1 MMSLKTKNGRPA
13 RLAGIFAA
21 CGLAAFSL
29 PLSAA
34 WQVVANEQGKRIEIE
49 RNSVAASGQNGAT
62 ALGRV
67 VLDKPI
73 VDPRTTTSYQTIEIL
88 NRYDCK
94 ERTYATLKRTYYK
107 EDGELLRQEDV
118 KVPNDMPVRS
128 GTPDDKLFR
137 EACRPKGAAEAGKVT
152 AGETIGKVNEMAAE
166 LRQHNEALIDK
177 AVKKDVQ
184 RLAAQARETLA
195 GKRRVATASSAGSAR
210 ARGNKVP
217 AVEPV
222 RLAWSY
228 EGNSG
233 PMFWGRLNSDYQLC
247 ASGRRQSP
255 IDLREGFAV
264 DLEPIRFDYLPAS
277 FRVADS
283 GRNLVV
289 FSYGGS
295 LSLLGK
301 PYALTQFQF
310 YRPSETAVDG
320 RHFDMEV
327 QLTHRAAD
335 GKVVILS
342 VLLEKGGENP
352 FIQRV
357 LNNLPLERGGEL
369 APPEQR
375 LDTERLLPADRRYYT
390 FMGSLTTP
398 PCTEDVQW
406 LVLKQPQ
413 AISPEQ
419 LNIFERLYPPNARPL
434 QPGFG
439 RIIKESR

>member
-1 MMSLKTKNGRPA
+1 MMSLKTKNGRLA
-13 RLAGIFAA
+13 RLAGFFAA
-21 CGLAAFSL
+21 CGLVMLSL

-34 WQVVANEQGKRIEIE
+34 WQVVATEQGKQIEIE
-49 RNSVAASGQNGAT
+49 RTSVTVSGQNGAT

-73 VDPRTTTSYQTIEIL
+73 VDPRTSAAYQTIEIL

-94 ERTYATLKRTYYK
+94 ERTYATLKRIYYK
-107 EDGELLRQEDV
+107 ENGELLRQEEV
-118 KVPNDMPVRS
+118 KLPYDMPVRS

-137 EACRPKGAAEAGKVT
+137 EACRPKGAVGASKVT
-152 AGETIGKVNEMAAE
+152 AGETIGKVNEKAME
-166 LRQHNEALIDK
+166 LRLHNEAMIEE
-177 AVKKDVQ
+177 AVKKDTQ

-195 GKRRVATASSAGSAR
+195 GKRRVTVSSASGGRSRGSKAI
-210 ARGNKVP
+210 AEESASV
-217 AVEPV
+217 
-222 RLAWSY
+222 AWSY
-228 EGNSG
+228 AGSG
-233 PMFWGRLNSDYQLC
+233 APMFWGKLNSDYALC

-255 IDLREGFAV
+255 VDLREGFAV
-264 DLEPIRFDYLPAS
+264 DLEPIHFSYQPAL
-277 FRVADS
+277 FRVTDS

-289 FSYGGS
+289 SSYGGS

-301 PYALTQFQF
+301 PYVLTHFQF
-310 YRPSETAVDG
+310 HRPSETAMDG
-320 RHFDMEV
+320 KHFDMEV
-327 QLTHRAAD
+327 QLTHRAED
-335 GKVVILS
+335 GKLVILS
-342 VLLEKGGENP
+342 VFLEKGAENP
-352 FIQRV
+352 LIQHV

-369 APPEQR
+369 APPGQR
-375 LDTERLLPADRRYYT
+375 LDIEKLLPTDRRYYT

-406 LVLKQPQ
+406 LVFKQPL

-419 LNIFERLYPPNARPL
+419 LSIFERLHPPNARPL